1 MLSLLLLIG
10 AGLFTRSLSNLHS
23 LDPGFRTTNLVQF
36 SVNPVGIG
44 YDPKRAA
51 AFYRRV
57 DENLRSLPGVRG
69 AGFAQMGV
77 LSGNEWDNW
86 VTIDTYQRKG
96 EPPDPHMNS
105 VSYGYFET
113 LGVPVLQGRV
123 FTPKDDGD
131 APKVAVV
138 NATFARKYFESG
150 LAVGHRFGRGSD
162 PGMPMDIQIVGVVGD
177 TRYESLRD
185 EIPPEIY
192 LCNAQ
197 WPTYGQVFYVRTERD
212 PENAFAAIRAA
223 VREIEPNLP
232 LTNFM
237 TLERQL
243 DESLITERMIA
254 TLSAG
259 FGALATVLA
268 IVGLYGVMAY
278 MVTRRSREIGIRM
291 ALGAQTGNVVWL
303 VMREVVVL
311 VGAGTAVGL
320 PAAWALSRLVQAQLY
335 GVQPHDAAS
344 LALPA
349 LLLISVALLAGYI
362 PARRAAGYD
371 PVRVLRYE

>member
-1 MLSLLLLIG
+1 
-10 AGLFTRSLSNLHS
+10 
-23 LDPGFRTTNLVQF
+23 
-36 SVNPVGIG
+36 
-44 YDPKRAA
+44 
-51 AFYRRV
+51 
-57 DENLRSLPGVRG
+57 
-69 AGFAQMGV
+69 
-77 LSGNEWDNW
+77 
-86 VTIDTYQRKG
+86 
-96 EPPDPHMNS
+96 
-105 VSYGYFET
+105 
-113 LGVPVLQGRV
+113 
-123 FTPKDDGD
+123 
-131 APKVAVV
+131 
-138 NATFARKYFESG
+138 
-150 LAVGHRFGRGSD
+150 
-162 PGMPMDIQIVGVVGD
+162 MDIQIIGVVGD